1 MKTRGRTDDGKQTVA
16 VRGWR
21 FHGDQAQRMTK
32 QTGPRRRK
40 RDYPHG
46 SGDRNSWS
54 PTGGQ
59 RMPIHEGGTQRD
71 APAAPDADGQ
81 PDPDGRRKMPRD

>member
-1 MKTRGRTDDGKQTVA
+1 
-16 VRGWR
+16 
-21 FHGDQAQRMTK
+21 MTK
-32 QTGPRRRK
+32 QTGPGRRK

-54 PTGGQ
+54 PTGTQ

-71 APAAPDADGQ
+71 APAAPDADAS
-81 PDPDGRRKMPRD
+81 PASGRRRKTPRG